1 MTAKEYLG
9 QVQLLDKR
17 VKVLTER
24 MEETETAL
32 TSISMD
38 LSKERV
44 QGGRGVDNL
53 ALLEKLDEL
62 TEEQTELRL
71 QLLVKR
77 TRISNQ
83 INGLS
88 KYIYV
93 YILTERYLKGR
104 RLDEIAGDEELLQYK
119 PRRDK
124 DPYSGTHIYRLHGL
138 ALKEFAEMYAPFYDN
153 VI

>member
-44 QGGRGVDNL
+44 QGGKGGNTL
-53 ALLEKLDEL
+53 ALLEKLDEIG
-62 TEEQTELRL
+62 EELYTLKL
-71 QLLVKR
+71 QLLVKKA
-77 TRISNQ
+77 RIVNQ
-83 INGLS
+83 ILALS
-88 KYIYV
+88 KPVYIH
-93 YILTERYLKGR
+93 ILTERYINGR
-104 RLDEIAGDEELLQYK
+104 RLDDIKEDDETKYC
-119 PRRDK
+119 
-124 DPYSGTHIYRLHGL
+124 GVHIYRLHGE
-138 ALKEFAEMYAPFYDN
+138 ALQEFTELFAPFVDD